1 MDSRARR
8 VEDRIRELCAEAV
21 DAQDSHQAELILAE
35 LQQAIHQYT
44 QRLRH
49 RAVAVLSGYLN
60 IPPERRK
67 VSYDRRDRVP

>member
-1 MDSRARR
+1 MNSRARR

-21 DAQDSHQAELILAE
+21 EEQNPRQAEMILAE

-49 RAVAVLSGYLN
+49 RAAAVLSGYSN
-60 IPPERRK
+60 IPLDRRK
-67 VSYDRRDRVP
+67 VPYHRRDRSP